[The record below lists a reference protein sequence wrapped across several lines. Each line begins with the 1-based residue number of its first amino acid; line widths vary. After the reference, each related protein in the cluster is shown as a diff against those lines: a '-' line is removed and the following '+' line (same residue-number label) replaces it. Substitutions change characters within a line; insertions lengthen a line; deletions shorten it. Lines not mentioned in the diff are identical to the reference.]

1 MKYANF
7 SERFFVIKQKFTNFA
22 SEMELKTRAIVLR
35 TVKYGENKL
44 IVDFLTRDVG
54 RESSVWK
61 FSGERRIKVARQLF
75 QPLAILD
82 IDVVNSSAGQLSRIK
97 EARLA
102 SVYTSLPFDEIKLS
116 LAFFVAEFLTYATR
130 DLHDDKALYDFV
142 EQSLLWLD
150 ASEKGIAN
158 FHLMF
163 MMRMSRFLGFFP
175 DMTTYREG
183 YIFDLRDGRFSG
195 ELPSHGDVL
204 LPDDAK
210 KMHILMRM
218 NPSNLHHFKMTQK
231 ERNRIIDFSLKFYRL
246 HIPQFGEMKSLGVLR
261 TL

>member
-1 MKYANF
+1 
-7 SERFFVIKQKFTNFA
+7 
-22 SEMELKTRAIVLR
+22 MELKTRAIVLR

-44 IVDFLTRDVG
+44 IIDFLTRDVG

-75 QPLAILD
+75 QPLAIL
-82 IDVVNSSAGQLSRIK
+82 VKEAVTNF

-102 SVYTSLPFDEIKLS
+102 CVYTSLPFDGIKLS

-130 DLHDDKALYDFV
+130 DLHNDKPLYDFV

-150 ASEKGIAN
+150 ASERGVAN

-175 DMTTYREG
+175 DMSTHRKG
-183 YIFDLRDGRFSG
+183 YIFDLREGRFCG
-195 ELPSHGDVL
+195 EMPAHGDIL
-204 LPDDAK
+204 MPDDAD

-218 NPSNLHHFKMTQK
+218 TPSNLHYFKMTQK
-231 ERNRIIDFSLKFYRL
+231 ERNQVVDFSLKFYRL
-246 HIPQFGEMKSLGVLR
+246 HIPQFGEMKSLSVLR

>member
-1 MKYANF
+1 
-7 SERFFVIKQKFTNFA
+7 
-22 SEMELKTRAIVLR
+22 MELKTRAIVLR

-44 IVDFLTRDVG
+44 IIDFLTRDIG
-54 RESSVWK
+54 RETSVWK
-61 FSGERRIKVARQLF
+61 FSGDRRIKVARQLF

-82 IDVVNSSAGQLSRIK
+82 IDIVNSSTGQLSRIK

-102 SVYTSLPFDEIKLS
+102 SVYSSLPFDEIKLS

-130 DLHDDKALYDFV
+130 DLHDDKDLYDFV

-150 ASEKGIAN
+150 ASERGIAN

-183 YIFDLRDGRFSG
+183 CIFDLRDGRFSS

-204 LPDDAK
+204 MPDDAK
-210 KMHILMRM
+210 KMHVLMRM
-218 NPSNLHHFKMTQK
+218 NPSNLHFFKMTQK

>member
-7 SERFFVIKQKFTNFA
+7 SVRFFVIKQKITIFA

-44 IVDFLTRDVG
+44 IIDFLTRDVG

-82 IDVVNSSAGQLSRIK
+82 IVVVNSSQGQLSRIK

-102 SVYTSLPFDEIKLS
+102 HVYTSLPFDGIKLS

-130 DLHDDKALYDFV
+130 DLHNDKPLYDFV

-150 ASEKGIAN
+150 ASERGVAN

-175 DMTTYREG
+175 DMSSHRKG
-183 YIFDLRDGRFSG
+183 YIFDLREGRFCG
-195 ELPSHGDVL
+195 EMPAHGDIL
-204 LPDDAK
+204 MPDDAE

-218 NPSNLHHFKMTQK
+218 TPSNLHFFKMTQK
-231 ERNRIIDFSLKFYRL
+231 ERNQVVDFSLRFYRL
-246 HIPQFGEMKSLGVLR
+246 HIPLFGEMKSLSVLR

>member
-1 MKYANF
+1 
-7 SERFFVIKQKFTNFA
+7 
-22 SEMELKTRAIVLR
+22 
-35 TVKYGENKL
+35 
-44 IVDFLTRDVG
+44 
-54 RESSVWK
+54 
-61 FSGERRIKVARQLF
+61 
-75 QPLAILD
+75 
-82 IDVVNSSAGQLSRIK
+82 VNSSTGQLSRIK

-130 DLHDDKALYDFV
+130 DLHDDRFLYDFV

-150 ASEKGIAN
+150 VSEKGIAN

-163 MMRMSRFLGFFP
+163 MMRMSRFLGFYP

-183 YIFDLRDGRFSG
+183 YIFDLRDGRFCG
-195 ELPSHGDVL
+195 EMPSHGDIL
-204 LPDDAK
+204 MPDDAN

-218 NPSNLHHFKMTQK
+218 NPSNLHCFKMTQN

-261 TL
+261 VL